1 MVFDFIFLLLRDNEY
16 TLFVE
21 AHFFSEL
28 TFHVYRRFKTFG
40 KFLQLPYANEAK
52 NPNSIWSKTTF
63 RKLPPRI
70 DITGGWTVHIYNV
83 DL

>member
-52 NPNSIWSKTTF
+52 NPNSI
-63 RKLPPRI
+63 
-70 DITGGWTVHIYNV
+70 
-83 DL
+83 